1 MAGQPAAG
9 GPVVAGLG
17 RVSDVINQATQYT
30 IAGMM
35 AAMTVIIA
43 LQVFFR
49 YVLNDAL
56 SWTEEIARYLMIWIC
71 FLGSAMAL
79 KYGEHISVT
88 FLQDRFPPR
97 LRQVVGLTM
106 GLAVLGFFLLGTW
119 EGVLMTLQVADQQ
132 APATWISMAWA
143 YACIPVGCS
152 FMTIHTLL
160 NLIRFRCAQTAA
172 ASAGE
177 RPL

>member
-1 MAGQPAAG
+1 MAGQASAG
-9 GPVVAGLG
+9 SAMAGLG
-17 RVSDVINQATQYT
+17 RVSDVINQATEYT

-56 SWTEEIARYLMIWIC
+56 SWTEEIGRYLMIWIC

-88 FLQDRFPPR
+88 FIQDHLPPR
-97 LRQVVGLTM
+97 LRRGVGLAI

-119 EGVLMTLQVADQQ
+119 EGLLMTLQVADQQ

-143 YACIPVGCS
+143 YACIPVGCL
-152 FMTIHTLL
+152 FMAIHTLV
-160 NLIRFRCAQTAA
+160 NVIQFGGAQMAP